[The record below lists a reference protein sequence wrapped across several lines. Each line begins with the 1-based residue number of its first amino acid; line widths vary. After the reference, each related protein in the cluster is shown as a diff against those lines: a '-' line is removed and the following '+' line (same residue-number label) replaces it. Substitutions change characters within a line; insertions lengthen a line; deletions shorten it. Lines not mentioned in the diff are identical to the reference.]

1 MCPYQKFDS
10 LLAVLRT
17 SGLFGSVA
25 IHDVRSAPGRETE
38 DVERDTLD
46 RVRQT
51 PEGNEPIMSY
61 YGSDVDA
68 AEADS
73 SFDDPTDALEANG
86 AADDPD
92 GDLGDGAADPR
103 KRRIRDLD
111 PSDLDHL
118 RARRTAKGI

>member
-1 MCPYQKFDS
+1 
-10 LLAVLRT
+10 
-17 SGLFGSVA
+17 
-25 IHDVRSAPGRETE
+25 
-38 DVERDTLD
+38 
-46 RVRQT
+46 
-51 PEGNEPIMSY
+51 MSY

-92 GDLGDGAADPR
+92 GDLGDGAADLR

-111 PSDLDHL
+111 PSDLDRL